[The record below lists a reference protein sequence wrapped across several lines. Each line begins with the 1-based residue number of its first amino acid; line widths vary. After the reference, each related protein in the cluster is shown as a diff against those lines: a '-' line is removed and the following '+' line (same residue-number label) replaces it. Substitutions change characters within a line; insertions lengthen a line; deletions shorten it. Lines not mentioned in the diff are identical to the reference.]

1 MVLGQSKF
9 GQSKFWWI
17 REHRAAF
24 IAAGASLSLTIAV
37 MGTALAFRA
46 PPSTPLADSAQEAVA
61 PSPQVPLPIHRDQ
74 FPVADDAKPVE
85 ATVGKLA
92 AAYPVT
98 QELKPQESKPR
109 AMLDT
114 RPDSL
119 REIFGTASIEV
130 SNARI
135 TARWEKVI
143 SEAADSLLTG
153 RCTAGEICKHPLFVR
168 LREEVKT
175 LRALN
180 AEARIAAVNVLV
192 NRSFRFA
199 SDAAVYGVP
208 DHWATLAQFISHGEG
223 DCEDFAIAKMW
234 LLAAAGV
241 PKSIMRLVVLRD
253 TIGRVD
259 HAVLVVSIDGKNFVL
274 DNRIGAVLRDAEMK
288 HYRPFYSLSALG
300 TAWVHSIPQAPQPA
314 TVASMVSQ

>member
-1 MVLGQSKF
+1 MRL

-17 REHRAAF
+17 REYRAA
-24 IAAGASLSLTIAV
+24 IVAAGASLSLTVAV

-46 PPSTPLADSAQEAVA
+46 PSSTPLADSAQEIVA
-61 PSPQVPLPIHRDQ
+61 PAPQIPLSIHRDH
-74 FPVADDAKPVE
+74 FPLADDTKPLQ
-85 ATVGKLA
+85 ATAGKFAVLP
-92 AAYPVT
+92 PVL
-98 QELKPQESKPR
+98 QEPKPLETKPP
-109 AMLDT
+109 AMLDA
-114 RPDSL
+114 RQDSL
-119 REIFGTASIEV
+119 RYLFGTTSIEV
-130 SNARI
+130 SNAKI
-135 TARWEKVI
+135 MARWERVV
-143 SEAADSLLTG
+143 SEAADSSLVG
-153 RCTAGEICKHPLFVR
+153 RCTAGEVCQHPLYVR
-168 LREEVKT
+168 LREEVKALRT
-175 LRALN
+175 LDAG
-180 AEARIAAVNVLV
+180 EKIAAVNVLV

-208 DHWATLAQFISHGEG
+208 DHWATLNEFISHGAG

-241 PKSIMRLVVLRD
+241 PKSSMRMVVLRD

-259 HAVLVVSIDGKNFVL
+259 HAVLVVSIEGKNFVL

-314 TVASMVSQ
+314 TVASMVRQ